1 MKILKIIVGILL
13 LLAILFVV
21 AIVIVGAH
29 LGDIVKAGLEKVGP
43 KVTQT
48 TLTVDAVNVSL
59 LAGTAGVRGLVLG
72 NPEGFK
78 APQSISV
85 SNAAISLVPGSVLS
99 DKVVIRSIEVRA
111 PEITFEGNPFGANN
125 LTKIKDNVH
134 ATTGS
139 TPNAASPPAASPAN
153 QTTAPAT
160 PAAPASPARPAKK
173 FQVDDFLI
181 TGAIVHA
188 NITGLNQQLTLPMPE
203 IHLTDLGKGTDGI
216 TAADLTQ
223 KIISEITT
231 KTIQTLASNA
241 TNLGKNAVNAA
252 ENAAMDAASNALKNT
267 GLNTTNAVNK
277 LKKGLDGLLG
287 K

>member
-13 LLAILFVV
+13 LLVILFIV

-59 LAGTAGVRGLVLG
+59 LGGTAGIRGLALG

-125 LTKIKDNVH
+125 LTKIRDNVQ
-134 ATTGS
+134 AMTGS
-139 TPNAASPPAASPAN
+139 APNAASPPAASPAN
-153 QTTAPAT
+153 QATAPAT
-160 PAAPASPARPAKK
+160 PAGPAKPSRK

-181 TGAIVHA
+181 TGAVVHA
-188 NITGLNQQLTLPMPE
+188 NITGLNQPLTLPIPE

-223 KIISEITT
+223 KIVNEITT

-252 ENAAMDAASNALKNT
+252 ENAAMGAASNVLKGT